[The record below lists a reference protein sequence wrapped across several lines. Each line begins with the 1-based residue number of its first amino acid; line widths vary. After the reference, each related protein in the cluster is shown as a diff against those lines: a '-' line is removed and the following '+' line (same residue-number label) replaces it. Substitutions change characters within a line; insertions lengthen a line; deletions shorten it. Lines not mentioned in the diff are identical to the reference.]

1 MSGFETEE
9 QIDNLLD
16 AYTKADTDQQV
27 SLLEEIINKEL
38 EAFLSRESNDNDATN
53 GVFDFLRYLSDL
65 VHEEL
70 D

>member
-16 AYTKADTDQQV
+16 AYTKADKNQQV
-27 SLLEEIINKEL
+27 SLLEKIINKEL
-38 EAFLSRESNDNDATN
+38 EAFLSRESNDNNATN
-53 GVFDFLRYLSDL
+53 EVFDFLRYLLDS
-65 VHEEL
+65 VHKEL